1 MTCAMAAVGNGN
13 GSISRRSRRPSPRRI
28 MPPRQIM
35 AAPGQR
41 QCRLAVGVDIGGT
54 WIRVAA
60 IAHGRR
66 APTATFR
73 TPAVPELATFLR
85 SLWRRRRW
93 TGRVDALVV
102 AARGVWLPRERRALT
117 VALRGLGRRVQVIAD
132 VEAAWHATHADGAG
146 ILVLAGTG
154 SIVLGRTAR
163 GRWARAGGLGPLL
176 GDEGS
181 GFWIG
186 RAWLRARAAAATQ
199 RRFATRPDAVPAIA
213 ALARGVI
220 ARARRGDRVAARL
233 VREAQV
239 ALAAQ
244 AREVARAL
252 GLFGI
257 VFVGGAGSVM
267 RDPWFAAGVRR
278 ALDRNGVRVRWRHT
292 ARAPVDA
299 AVDLAA
305 TLCNGRGR
313 GRS

>member
-1 MTCAMAAVGNGN
+1 
-13 GSISRRSRRPSPRRI
+13 
-28 MPPRQIM
+28 
-35 AAPGQR
+35 
-41 QCRLAVGVDIGGT
+41 
-54 WIRVAA
+54 VAA

-66 APTATFR
+66 GPTMTSRAPR
-73 TPAVPELATFLR
+73 VPELATFLR

-117 VALRGLGRRVQVIAD
+117 VALRGLARRVQVVAD
-132 VEAAWHATHADGAG
+132 VEAAWHATHANGDG

-181 GFWIG
+181 AFWIG
-186 RAWLRARAAAATQ
+186 RAWLRARAGAVTQ
-199 RRFATRPDAVPAIA
+199 RRLAMRPDAVAAIA
-213 ALARGVI
+213 TLAARVV
-220 ARARRGDRVAARL
+220 ARARRGDPVARRV

-239 ALAAQ
+239 ALAEQ

-252 GLFGI
+252 GFRGA
-257 VFVGGAGSVM
+257 VTVGGAGSVM
-267 RDPWFAAGVRR
+267 HDRWFAAGVRR
-278 ALDRNGVRVRWRHT
+278 ALGRSGMTVRWRQS

-299 AVDLAA
+299 AADLAA
-305 TLCNGRGR
+305 ALGAGGERRGR
-313 GRS
+313 A